1 MSNFV
6 PIKRNVR
13 EALLFCSYLK
23 KSAAES
29 QRMLSETYGDYT
41 PSISTR
47 EYDAIKKDD
56 FNTEDK
62 ERSGRKSLKM
72 RKWKLYSIETRVNHK
87 IDHLQNH

>member
-1 MSNFV
+1 M

-13 EALLFCSYLK
+13 EALLFCFHLK

-47 EYDAIKKDD
+47 EYDAKDD

-72 RKWKLYSIETRVNHK
+72 RRWKLYSIKTRDHK